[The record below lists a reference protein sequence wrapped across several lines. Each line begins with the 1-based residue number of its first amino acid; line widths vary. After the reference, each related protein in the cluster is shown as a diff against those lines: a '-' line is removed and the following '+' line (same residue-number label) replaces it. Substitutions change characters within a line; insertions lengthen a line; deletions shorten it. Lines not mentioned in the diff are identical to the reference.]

1 MAVQKSNIT
10 ADRAEL
16 SAIER
21 RRIVSLR
28 EAARLKGV
36 SVDTL
41 KRTAQKT
48 GEPKIIHI
56 SARRRGCRLGE
67 VLGLD

>member
-1 MAVQKSNIT
+1 MTVQERSIE
-10 ADRAEL
+10 DRAEL

-21 RRIVSLR
+21 RRVVSLQ
-28 EAARLKGV
+28 EAARLLGV

-41 KRTAQKT
+41 KRSAQRT
-48 GEPKIIHI
+48 GKPEIIHI
-56 SARRRGCRLGE
+56 STRRRGCRLGE